1 MSEKIFAVAGKPVL
15 HSQSPFLFQAFFRAL
30 NIDASYTRIS
40 ASSAEEALQAANAIK
55 LTGMSV
61 TSPLKVSMVNQLDRI
76 DSHADHIN
84 AVNTIVLKN
93 NRWRGYNTDYKG
105 VIQALKFNEI
115 NLNGCK
121 VIILGAGGA
130 AWAAAYGMK
139 MLKARK
145 ITIVNRTIDKAK
157 SLASRLDCDF
167 APLKTL
173 SRHIEEADVL
183 ISCIPVPLNELD
195 VSIIRKNLIFMEAN
209 YKNRHSGQEIKKG
222 EDGFRKVSGLDWLF
236 FQAVPAF
243 RFFTGLRIPNEI
255 QKDIHTIFR
264 TRKVPQK
271 PHIALIGFMG
281 VGKTAVGRIL
291 AKEMGYE
298 FVDTDLTIEQQSG
311 LIIPEI
317 FELRGEKSFRKQEA
331 LVVQKTFQGSQPKVV
346 SLGGGAVMDERTCAV
361 VRENCDIIWLW
372 ASVRTL
378 INRINLGTRPLLKSS
393 DPVKK
398 AENLLAVRR
407 PFYARLGDL
416 VINTEQE
423 TAKDVVRRIK
433 DEMD

>member
-1 MSEKIFAVAGKPVL
+1 
-15 HSQSPFLFQAFFRAL
+15 
-30 NIDASYTRIS
+30 
-40 ASSAEEALQAANAIK
+40 
-55 LTGMSV
+55 
-61 TSPLKVSMVNQLDRI
+61 
-76 DSHADHIN
+76 
-84 AVNTIVLKN
+84 
-93 NRWRGYNTDYKG
+93 
-105 VIQALKFNEI
+105 
-115 NLNGCK
+115 
-121 VIILGAGGA
+121 
-130 AWAAAYGMK
+130 
-139 MLKARK
+139 
-145 ITIVNRTIDKAK
+145 
-157 SLASRLDCDF
+157 
-167 APLKTL
+167 
-173 SRHIEEADVL
+173 
-183 ISCIPVPLNELD
+183 
-195 VSIIRKNLIFMEAN
+195 
-209 YKNRHSGQEIKKG
+209 
-222 EDGFRKVSGLDWLF
+222 
-236 FQAVPAF
+236 
-243 RFFTGLRIPNEI
+243 
-255 QKDIHTIFR
+255 
-264 TRKVPQK
+264 
-271 PHIALIGFMG
+271 MG